1 MSKKQLQFLFTLF
14 VCLFFLWGFAHS
26 ILDVLNKHFQDVLVI
41 SKSRSALV
49 QVAVYLAY
57 FIFSIPAGLFIKRFS
72 YQKSI
77 ILGLF
82 LFASGCFLFIPAN
95 NMMSF
100 PFFIGA
106 LFVIGS
112 GLTFLETASNPYIVA
127 LGDPNHGAGRL
138 NFAQSFNGLGWIFGP
153 MVGGY
158 FIFQSDGSSGNV
170 VIPYMIIGVLVLL
183 IGLIFIF
190 VKLPEIQ
197 NSDPTQD
204 HVVKQNSTNIFK
216 HKLFIFGVITL
227 FCYVGAQTGINSFF
241 INYMIELNTKII
253 PRDAAYILSFG
264 GMGLFMAGRLM
275 GSFILKKVHP
285 PKVLAMVS
293 IGAIIS
299 TFIVFLSLGTV
310 SLIALLLSYLFMAIM
325 FPTIFAISIQ
335 GLGDLTSKGSSL
347 LIMSIVGGAVFP
359 PIMGYVG
366 ESKISY
372 GFLIPLVLFI
382 VILLFAYTATR
393 KTQKL

>member
-14 VCLFFLWGFAHS
+14 VVLFFLWGFAHS
-26 ILDVLNKHFQDVLVI
+26 ILDVLNKHFQDVMVI

-77 ILGLF
+77 VFGLF
-82 LFASGCFLFIPAN
+82 LFATGCFLFIPAS
-95 NMMSF
+95 NMNSF

-112 GLTFLETASNPYIVA
+112 GLTFLETSSNPYIVA

-153 MVGGY
+153 MIGGY
-158 FIFQSDGSSGNV
+158 FIFKSDGSSGNV
-170 VIPYMIIGVLVLL
+170 LIPYMIIGVLVLL
-183 IGLIFIF
+183 IGLLFIF
-190 VKLPEIQ
+190 VKLPELE
-197 NSDPTQD
+197 NTTSDQA
-204 HVVKQNSTNIFK
+204 HFIKQNPTNIFK
-216 HKLFIFGVITL
+216 HKFFIFGVITL

-241 INYMIELNTKII
+241 INYMIELKTNII

-264 GMGLFMAGRLM
+264 GMGLFMAGRLV
-275 GSFILKKVHP
+275 GSFILKKVDP
-285 PKVLAMVS
+285 PKVLTIVAM
-293 IGAIIS
+293 GAIIT
-299 TFIVFLSLGTV
+299 TFLVFLSLGSI
-310 SLIALLLSYLFMAIM
+310 SLIALLLTYLFMAIM

-335 GLGDLTSKGSSL
+335 GLGDLTAKGSSL

-366 ESKISY
+366 ESKIAY

-382 VILLFAYTATR
+382 VILLFAFTATR
-393 KTQKL
+393 KTQQ